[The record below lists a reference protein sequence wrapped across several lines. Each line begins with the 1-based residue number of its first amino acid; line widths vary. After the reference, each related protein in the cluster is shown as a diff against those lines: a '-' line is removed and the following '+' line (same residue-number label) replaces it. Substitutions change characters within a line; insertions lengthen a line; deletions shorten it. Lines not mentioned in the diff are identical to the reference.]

1 MTMTANSDERPAE
14 VTSDMNKADYQVQD
28 LYHSQI
34 TKPLKIICVG
44 NGISGL
50 YLAFRLCQ
58 RMESFELA
66 IYEKNTDVGG
76 TYV

>member
-1 MTMTANSDERPAE
+1 MTITANGGRRSAE
-14 VTSDMNKADYQVQD
+14 ATSTMDKEDYQVQD

-66 IYEKNTDVGG
+66 IYEKNGDVGG
-76 TYV
+76 T